1 LKSIKDIISTLTPE
15 EQELHKE
22 LIAECS
28 AREASVVAIGEN
40 LSGQL
45 DKLAQ
50 ISIKILLDID
60 RFNKVAQDLKETCE
74 IAKSNIVKDSLALLP
89 DESFFHA

>member
-1 LKSIKDIISTLTPE
+1 MKSIKDIIGTLTPE
-15 EQELHKE
+15 EMELHKE

-28 AREASVVAIGEN
+28 EREASVVAIGEN

-45 DKLAQ
+45 EKLAQ

-60 RFNKVAQDLKETCE
+60 RFNKVAQDLKETCK
-74 IAKSNIVKDSLALLP
+74 IAKSNIVMDSLALLP
-89 DESFFHA
+89 DDKFFHA